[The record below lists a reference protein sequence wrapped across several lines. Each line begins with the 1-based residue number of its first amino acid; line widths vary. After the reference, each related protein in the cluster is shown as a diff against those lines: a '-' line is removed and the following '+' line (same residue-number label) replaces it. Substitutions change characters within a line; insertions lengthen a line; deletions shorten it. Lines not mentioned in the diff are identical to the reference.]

1 MHMDI
6 VVDVTHYFVVNDYDH
21 GYNRTQLVAI
31 LSKVRVAAR
40 NQCGFFTYIL
50 YYGTLADWNQAL
62 SVIDKY
68 NIGITASQLGK
79 SR

>member
-31 LSKVRVAAR
+31 LRKVRVAAR
-40 NQCGFFTYIL
+40 NQSGFFTYKSVL
-50 YYGTLADWNQAL
+50 RNSGRLKPGT
-62 SVIDKY
+62 KCH
-68 NIGITASQLGK
+68 
-79 SR
+79 R

>member
-31 LSKVRVAAR
+31 LRKVRVAAR

-50 YYGTLADWNQAL
+50 YYGTLAD
-62 SVIDKY
+62 
-68 NIGITASQLGK
+68 
-79 SR
+79 